1 MDLRNISLLL
11 TAYCLPF
18 TIIQFTVYRL
28 QFTVLMFTVYCLR
41 FTVQGLGVEIDNSK
55 CQEDGKDA
63 EANEKVAL
71 DGALATLVGYTTLV
85 TADVM
90 FLVVFLIG
98 HC

>member
-1 MDLRNISLLL
+1 ML
-11 TAYCLPF
+11 C
-18 TIIQFTVYRL
+18 
-28 QFTVLMFTVYCLR
+28 CLR
-41 FTVQGLGVEIDNSK
+41 SDELFTVQGLGVEIDNSK

-98 HC
+98 HCYWGGLFTVYRLRFFDLCLVCQGTGS